1 MPFTKYDRPAKK
13 AAMDRTGKEENKMQE
28 RPRGNE
34 YRNTVICID
43 SYERGVPT
51 GRFYN
56 PAREGGTA
64 FESLSQLLVGM
75 EDLLNE
81 YQLPQ
86 SFTARRSFS
95 SPALR
100 PGAVAENLEQEGK
113 KATFSVRIIFRQ
125 NASWQ
130 GSVSWLEGKQEESF
144 RSVLELLLLMNSA
157 LSGTN

>member
-1 MPFTKYDRPAKK
+1 
-13 AAMDRTGKEENKMQE
+13 MQE

-34 YRNTVICID
+34 YRTTVICID

-56 PAREGGTA
+56 PAREGGTS

-86 SFTARRSFS
+86 SFTALRRFS
-95 SPALR
+95 DGGTR
-100 PGAVAENLEQEGK
+100 PGSQVEALEQQGK

-130 GSVSWLEGKQEESF
+130 GSVAWLEGKQEESF
-144 RSVLELLLLMNSA
+144 RSVLELVLLMDGA
-157 LSGTN
+157 LRGE